1 MADRGDQHSAA
12 VAARADTVSE
22 SVVGRT
28 VARRYAIREEIGVG
42 GMARVFLATDTRLK
56 RDVAVKMI
64 RSELADDA
72 ESCAAFMREAELM
85 AMLRHPNVL
94 EIYDLGVFEGVPY
107 LVMPYLRGQNLYE
120 WCRANGGMPVETGAF
135 ISIIEQVCLGV
146 GAMHALG
153 LIHRDIKPTNIL
165 VSDDLDVTLV
175 DLGLTLSVEETRELG
190 ILAGTPGFL
199 APELVM
205 SHPLD
210 PELVTRSDIYSLGVT
225 AYWLLCGE
233 GPTVNDFEALEKS
246 YPWSVLPPSELLPCL
261 PTTFDA
267 PVLAALAM
275 NPAQRPTAPEFR
287 RSLVDARERSGPVVV
302 DARRP
307 FVLVVDDDPI
317 ALDFLEEIL
326 REAAPDA
333 QLMVLRDPRAAL
345 AVIETQQLDLIITD
359 VDMPHI
365 NGLELTASV
374 RGNPATRATP
384 IMIYSGV
391 ADEAEWRV
399 LASMEATV
407 LLRKPASPD
416 ELFGLVQRLLRPR
429 ELARQHS

>member
-1 MADRGDQHSAA
+1 M
-12 VAARADTVSE
+12 
-22 SVVGRT
+22 VGR
-28 VARRYAIREEIGVG
+28 VIARRYTIRGEVGVG

-64 RSELADDA
+64 RSELADDS

-85 AMLRHPNVL
+85 AKLRHPNVL
-94 EIYDLGVFEGVPY
+94 EIYDLGVFEGVPF

-120 WCRANGGMPVETGAF
+120 WCKANGGMPVETDAF
-135 ISIIEQVCLGV
+135 VGIIEQVCLGV

-153 LIHRDIKPTNIL
+153 LIHHDIKPTNIL
-165 VSDDLDVTLV
+165 ISDDFDVTLV
-175 DLGLTLSVEETRELG
+175 DLGLTLSVDETVEDG
-190 ILAGTPGFL
+190 VLAGTPGFL
-199 APELVM
+199 APELVLAQ
-205 SHPLD
+205 PVE
-210 PELVTRSDIYSLGVT
+210 PELITRSDIYSLGVT

-233 GPTVNDFEALEKS
+233 GPTVSDFEELARS
-246 YPWSVLPPSELLPCL
+246 YPWSILPPSELLPCL
-261 PTTFDA
+261 SSIFDG

-275 NPAQRPTAPEFR
+275 DPAERPTAPEFR
-287 RSLVDARERSGPVVV
+287 RRLLEARERSGSAVV

-307 FVLVVDDDPI
+307 FVLMVDDDPI

-326 REAAPDA
+326 REAVPEA

-345 AVIETQQLDLIITD
+345 AVIETQPLDLIITD

-374 RGNPATRATP
+374 RGNPSTRTTP

-399 LASMEATV
+399 LASMEATM
-407 LLRKPASPD
+407 LLRKPADPD
-416 ELFGLVQRLLRPR
+416 ELFRLVQQQLRAHEPA
-429 ELARQHS
+429 LQQT